1 MTRDEE
7 IRLGER
13 AAQLL
18 QDEVLTLAFA
28 NLERDHLNAWRT
40 SPARDT
46 EGREAIYNLMRQID
60 AIKAELDKMA
70 QVSRFEK
77 ARIEKINSDRAKEA
91 EIKRQIA
98 RDLDIPVEA
107 IQD

>member
-1 MTRDEE
+1 MIRDEE

-28 NLERDHLNAWRT
+28 NLERDHLALWRS
-40 SPARDT
+40 SPARDV

-60 AIKAELDKMA
+60 AIKAELERMA
-70 QVSRFEK
+70 SASRFEK
-77 ARIEKINSDRAKEA
+77 ARIDKDNADRAKA
-91 EIKRQIA
+91 MEIKRQIA
-98 RDLDIPVEA
+98 ADLDIPVEA